1 LLFSEQG
8 QGGGPHYTVCLR
20 KTDGSPVVRL
30 GEGTPAEISPDG
42 KWVLS
47 VIATAPEQLL
57 LLPTGPGEAKRL
69 DRGSIENYSWAN
81 FFPDGKRIL
90 ISGKEPGGSPG
101 LYLQEL
107 PGGKPRRVAEGV
119 IRGSHPIS
127 PDGKTVAALDAGQRI
142 VLVPVEGGP
151 PRPLPGFAEGDRPVR
166 WSVDGSLFVAQGNMP
181 VDISRVDVA
190 TGRRSSWKRLAPP
203 DPAGVYRLGPI
214 VLTPDGKS
222 YAYGCY
228 RVLSDLYLVEGLK

>member
-1 LLFSEQG
+1 M
-8 QGGGPHYTVCLR
+8 
-20 KTDGSPVVRL
+20 PVAIFRVN
-30 GEGTPAEISPDG
+30 
-42 KWVLS
+42 V
-47 VIATAPEQLL
+47 AT
-57 LLPTGPGEAKRL
+57 GRRSFWKRL
-69 DRGSIENYSWAN
+69 AP
-81 FFPDGKRIL
+81 PDPAGVY
-90 ISGKEPGGSPG
+90 G
-101 LYLQEL
+101 LSAIVLT
-107 PGGKPRRVAEGV
+107 
-119 IRGSHPIS
+119 

-151 PRPLPGFAEGDRPVR
+151 PRPLPAFAEGDRPVR